1 MSTHF
6 EEVGGGGGGVIM
18 VTSVYVYKTTCKTM
32 LENNRKSTLTLKL
45 FVNSGQNST
54 PIHFYCT

>member
-1 MSTHF
+1 MGRQLQINHGQT
-6 EEVGGGGGGVIM
+6 
-18 VTSVYVYKTTCKTM
+18 TTCITM

-45 FVNSGQNST
+45 FANSGQNST

>member
-1 MSTHF
+1 MFHGF
-6 EEVGGGGGGVIM
+6 RGGRGGGGGVIM
-18 VTSVYVYKTTCKTM
+18 VTSVYVYKTTCKTF

-54 PIHFYCT
+54 PIHVYCT